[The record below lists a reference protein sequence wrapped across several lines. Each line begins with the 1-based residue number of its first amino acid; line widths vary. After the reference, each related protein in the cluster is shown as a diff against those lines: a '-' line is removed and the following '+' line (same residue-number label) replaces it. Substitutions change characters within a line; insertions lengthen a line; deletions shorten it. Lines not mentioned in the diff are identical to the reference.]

1 MATPS
6 GEIVSMPAT
15 ILCVVE
21 GDENERD
28 SLTSVL
34 ERLHLPVKS
43 FASGEELLEALG
55 HTRGRTSLNLLVAG
69 VRLPGMSGIELLK
82 KIRARGVSAPTI
94 LVSDEGDIPTAV
106 DAMRAGA
113 VDFLEKPF
121 VDRVLLRRAE
131 TALSYNSSN

>member
-6 GEIVSMPAT
+6 GEFVSTPTT

-21 GDENERD
+21 GDESERN

-34 ERLHLPVKS
+34 ERLHRPVRS
-43 FASGEELLEALG
+43 YASGEELLEALSR
-55 HTRGRTSLNLLVAG
+55 TKDRTSLDLLVAG

-94 LVSDEGDIPTAV
+94 LVSDEGDIPMAV

-131 TALSYNSSN
+131 TALDSTD

>member
-1 MATPS
+1 MATPP
-6 GEIVSMPAT
+6 GETVATPAT

-34 ERLHLPVKS
+34 ERLHLPVRS
-43 FASGEELLEALG
+43 YASGEELLEALG
-55 HTRGRTSLNLLVAG
+55 QSKGRTSLDLLVAS

-94 LVSDEGDIPTAV
+94 LVSDEGDIPMAV

-131 TALSYNSSN
+131 TALDSLKDH

>member
-1 MATPS
+1 MATPP
-6 GEIVSMPAT
+6 GETVATPAT

-34 ERLHLPVKS
+34 ERLHLPVRS
-43 FASGEELLEALG
+43 YASGEELLEALG
-55 HTRGRTSLNLLVAG
+55 QSKGRTSLDLLVAG

-94 LVSDEGDIPTAV
+94 LVSDEGDIPMAV

-131 TALSYNSSN
+131 TALDSTD